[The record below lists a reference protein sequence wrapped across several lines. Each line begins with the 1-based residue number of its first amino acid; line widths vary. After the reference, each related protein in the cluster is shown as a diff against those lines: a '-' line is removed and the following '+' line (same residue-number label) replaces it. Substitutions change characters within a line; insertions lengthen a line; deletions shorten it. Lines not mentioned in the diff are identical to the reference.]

1 MKELGAEFE
10 AHLRDLL
17 AKGGF
22 EEVPEEMLQEALA
35 TQVRWL
41 RGGGG
46 RKVGGGFGGR
56 GKGGEEGGGFPG
68 RGGERGEGRG
78 CAWEGQVRIEC
89 CRRRWLHR

>member
-41 RGGGG
+41 RGG
-46 RKVGGGFGGR
+46 VGGGGGAGGGLGGR
-56 GKGGEEGGGFPG
+56 GV
-68 RGGERGEGRG
+68 
-78 CAWEGQVRIEC
+78 W
-89 CRRRWLHR
+89 